1 MFCCLWIS
9 SNVFVFVPRRR
20 LFSTSSRWMHI
31 CLPCLS
37 AKTVPVRAK
46 GKDAANSWC
55 VIQMPSINWKF
66 NYSCASSS
74 SQQTRLTKVCWPMKS
89 CSKLLTVKA
98 SCASLRICFWC
109 RLSWRSS
116 WFLCRCRPST
126 CLKDTMEKVTSF
138 HRNKW
143 METKYLLPKVRFLEL
158 RQKKWTN
165 WTTSYNP
172 SGLQPFL
179 WSRVWEWELCY
190 DLTVCKD
197 IPLDVKSLI
206 LDIKFLIEKNKK
218 KKKKG
223 ILLQSY
229 T

>member
-1 MFCCLWIS
+1 ML
-9 SNVFVFVPRRR
+9 
-20 LFSTSSRWMHI
+20 I

-126 CLKDTMEKVTSF
+126 CLKDSMEKVTSF
-138 HRNKW
+138 HSNKW
-143 METKYLLPKVRFLEL
+143 METKYLLPKVRFLEFTSSNVNKWHFLNRVAKTDNL
-158 RQKKWTN
+158 RSKESNVKC
-165 WTTSYNP
+165 
-172 SGLQPFL
+172 FL
-179 WSRVWEWELCY
+179 LS
-190 DLTVCKD
+190 
-197 IPLDVKSLI
+197 VK
-206 LDIKFLIEKNKK
+206 
-218 KKKKG
+218 
-223 ILLQSY
+223 LLLLSAASF
-229 T
+229 

>member
-1 MFCCLWIS
+1 MFCCLWIG
-9 SNVFVFVPRRR
+9 SNFLVFVPRRR
-20 LFSTSSRWMHI
+20 MFPTSSRWMLI

-46 GKDAANSWC
+46 GKDAADSWC

-89 CSKLLTVKA
+89 CSKLLTVEA

-126 CLKDTMEKVTSF
+126 CLKDNMEKVTSF
-138 HRNKW
+138 HSNKW
-143 METKYLLPKVRFLEL
+143 METKYLLPKVRFLEFTSSNVNKWHFLNRVAKTDNL
-158 RQKKWTN
+158 RSKESNVKC
-165 WTTSYNP
+165 
-172 SGLQPFL
+172 FL
-179 WSRVWEWELCY
+179 LS
-190 DLTVCKD
+190 
-197 IPLDVKSLI
+197 VKL
-206 LDIKFLIEKNKK
+206 FLF
-218 KKKKG
+218 
-223 ILLQSY
+223 SAASF
-229 T
+229 

>member
-126 CLKDTMEKVTSF
+126 CLKDSMEKVTSF

-206 LDIKFLIEKNKK
+206 LDIKFLIEKNFLKK
-218 KKKKG
+218 EG
-223 ILLQSY
+223 ILLKSY